1 MPIYEVQAPDGTVYE
16 IEGPEGATDAQL
28 INALQANLNQD
39 DTTDLFEEAEKK
51 KEDAQNKLQE
61 LLEQEDTVTKQEE
74 RDDFLKV
81 TNDAGVMTR
90 PMWTPMHTLP
100 MFKDCLRSNLQNAEE
115 IAATFV
121 NLPSSVVSLDSA

>member
-51 KEDAQNKLQE
+51 KRRR
-61 LLEQEDTVTKQEE
+61 TK
-74 RDDFLKV
+74 
-81 TNDAGVMTR
+81 
-90 PMWTPMHTLP
+90 
-100 MFKDCLRSNLQNAEE
+100 
-115 IAATFV
+115 
-121 NLPSSVVSLDSA
+121 